1 MSTHYHSGNPLHTRR
16 ETRDMVHVVVSGD
29 NDAIFG
35 GQSPTISMGEVDV
48 RQIAARQLRPESW
61 GEGFPS

>member
-1 MSTHYHSGNPLHTRR
+1 
-16 ETRDMVHVVVSGD
+16 MVHVVVSGD